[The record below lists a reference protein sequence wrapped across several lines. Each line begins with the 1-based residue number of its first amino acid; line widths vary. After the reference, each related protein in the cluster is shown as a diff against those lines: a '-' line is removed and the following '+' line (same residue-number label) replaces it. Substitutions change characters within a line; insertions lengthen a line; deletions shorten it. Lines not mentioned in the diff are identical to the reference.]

1 MISADG
7 YAGLAGLIQH
17 FERFEFGRHVAHV
30 IAAELPRL
38 AREGRDDEITL
49 IADRIREAGIKTK
62 YVKPTAVFLIR
73 HRMFKANT
81 TRTALLKLEQLS
93 ADEEQYG
100 YVFKIFESMVP
111 KKTLIKMT
119 PDRKAWLAHPKW
131 SKIHKIAAPITARA
145 VQAELLSMGKGHQ

>member
-1 MISADG
+1 MRSPLSRIASGSRHQDQICEADS
-7 YAGLAGLIQH
+7 
-17 FERFEFGRHVAHV
+17 
-30 IAAELPRL
+30 RL
-38 AREGRDDEITL
+38 SD
-49 IADRIREAGIKTK
+49 
-62 YVKPTAVFLIR
+62 PP
-73 HRMFKANT
+73 RMFQANT

-131 SKIHKIAAPITARA
+131 SKIPQDRCADHGRELFKRSFYRWERPSMSSTIRIITR
-145 VQAELLSMGKGHQ
+145 